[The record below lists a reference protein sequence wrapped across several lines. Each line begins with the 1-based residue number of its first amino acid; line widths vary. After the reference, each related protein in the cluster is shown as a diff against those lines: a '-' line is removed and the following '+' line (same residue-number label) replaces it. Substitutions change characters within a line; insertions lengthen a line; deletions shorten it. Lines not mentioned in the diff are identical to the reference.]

1 MRTKIELKSF
11 CLSCLLLL
19 LPALISSCQ
28 HDEADGDPQ
37 VNITA
42 DITLNMPFIALDGN
56 QTRAVGDY
64 HHRFIAIAY
73 DGKNEVARQV
83 LYADVNPAQ
92 PSVSLPI
99 SMKLHPRNYK
109 LVVWADYV
117 IQAEKGYALL
127 YDTGNMERIERAD
140 SYKGN
145 SLYYDAFY
153 GTAAL
158 DLTSHAN
165 QPDVKVP
172 VEVTMNRPLARYELI
187 ATDVEKF
194 LQKIKDKQITGSKFT
209 LTVKYGYY
217 LTTGFN
223 ALTGQVKHPMQYI
236 SYSKTID
243 TPTAD
248 TKELNV
254 GFDYV
259 LVNGEGSFVSLTI
272 EITNEKNVVVARYRD
287 LKVPYEQNH
296 LTTIRG
302 KFLTANPGIDIDT
315 DFDDDIIVDLD
326 RLN

>member
-1 MRTKIELKSF
+1 MRTKIDTKIFYLRF
-11 CLSCLLLL
+11 LLLL

-28 HDEADGDPQ
+28 HDEADGDSQ
-37 VNITA
+37 VNIMTE
-42 DITLNMPFIALDGN
+42 ITLNMPFIALAGN
-56 QTRAVGDY
+56 NTRAPGTY
-64 HHRFIAIAY
+64 NHRLTAIAY
-73 DGKNEVARQV
+73 EGKSEVARQV
-83 LYADVNPAQ
+83 LYAEVHPAQ
-92 PSVSLPI
+92 SSVSLPI
-99 SMKLHPRNYK
+99 SMKLHARKYK
-109 LVVWADYV
+109 LVVWADYAL
-117 IQAEKGYALL
+117 QEAESYTPF
-127 YDTGNMERIERAD
+127 YDTSNIERIQRVG

-153 GTAAL
+153 GATTL
-158 DLTSHAN
+158 DLTPYAD
-165 QPDVKVP
+165 QPEVKVP
-172 VEVTMNRPLARYELI
+172 VEVTMNRPLARYDLI

-194 LQKIKDKQITGSKFT
+194 LQKIEDKEITGSKFT
-209 LTVKYGYY
+209 LSVKYGYY

-236 SYSKTID
+236 SYSKSID

-272 EITNEKNVVVARYRD
+272 EITNEKNQVVARYRD
-287 LKVPYEQNH
+287 LKIPYEQNH